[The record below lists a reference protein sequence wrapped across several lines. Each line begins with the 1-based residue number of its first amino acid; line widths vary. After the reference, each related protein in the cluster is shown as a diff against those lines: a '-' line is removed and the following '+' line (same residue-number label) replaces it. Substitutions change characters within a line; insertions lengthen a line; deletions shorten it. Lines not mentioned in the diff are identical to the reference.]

1 MAKIGTT
8 FTNSGKK
15 AVLCGSGELGK
26 EFVIYD
32 SKQDLDIP
40 CVTERLNKK
49 ENVQF
54 ILGEISSDDL
64 EEISVCVVSPGVP
77 LDTPVMKAVIG
88 KGIPVWSEIE
98 LAYLYDKG
106 EVIGITGTNG
116 KTGTSNLLTH
126 IIRNSGKTVVNNSKG
141 SNMAPGLASALV
153 TQCTLGGKVTADVAV
168 LEVDERSSQYI
179 YTEFT
184 PDYILCTNLFRDS
197 IMRNGH
203 SGFIFDKINDYLSE
217 KTTLVLNGNDGIS
230 GLLGEGICNRVFYSV
245 NKTERSTETCTDTV
259 CDLIACPK
267 CNHKLDYE
275 FFHYNHIG
283 VPKCSH
289 CGFSMPES
297 RFFASDVDFENGTF
311 VFNGDKGESLV
322 LPFQKGN
329 FFNVFNITGACAV
342 CRLIGIDI
350 ETIENSI
357 EDLSSK
363 TGRFQ
368 EKKYGGV
375 EVVSMLSKN
384 QNPISCSQSLKYLD
398 STDTEKDVVLLIT
411 DSNDKVHGHEDI
423 SWIYDTDFAPL
434 NNENIKTIYVGGS
447 RCYDV
452 ANCLEI
458 KGINTD
464 KLVLFENYEKL
475 AQEVSKKSV
484 EGRSIVVY
492 FELYATSVVE
502 KIKNALSQK
511 GVQ

>member
-1 MAKIGTT
+1 MGKLRFLIAVIVGKISAFLLDKIFKRGTNT
-8 FTNSGKK
+8 PGIIMLKICPD
-15 AVLCGSGELGK
+15 ALAR
-26 EFVIYD
+26 FVM
-32 SKQDLDIP
+32 P
-40 CVTERLNKK
+40 ETT
-49 ENVQF
+49 
-54 ILGEISSDDL
+54 
-64 EEISVCVVSPGVP
+64 VCV
-77 LDTPVMKAVIG
+77 
-88 KGIPVWSEIE
+88 
-98 LAYLYDKG
+98 
-106 EVIGITGTNG
+106 TGTNG
-116 KTGTSNLLTH
+116 KTGSSNLLTH

-179 YTEFT
+179 YTKFT

-203 SGFIFDKINDYLSE
+203 SGFIFDKINNYLNE

-230 GLLGEGICNRVFYSV
+230 GLLGEDICNRVFYSV
-245 NKTERSTETCTDTV
+245 NKTEKSTPVCEDTV

-289 CGFSMPES
+289 CGFTMPQS
-297 RFFASDVDFENGTF
+297 SFFASDVDFENGTF
-311 VFNGDKGESLV
+311 VFNGNSGEKIT
-322 LPFQKGN
+322 LPYQKGN
-329 FFNVFNITGACAV
+329 FFNVFNITGTCAV
-342 CRLIGIDI
+342 CRLMGIDA
-350 ETIENSI
+350 ETISNSV

-375 EVVSMLSKN
+375 EVISMLSKN

-423 SWIYDTDFAPL
+423 SWLYDTDFSPL
-434 NNENIKTIYVGGS
+434 NSTNIPKIYVGGS

-452 ANCLEI
+452 ANCLQI
-458 KGINTD
+458 KGIDTS
-464 KLVLFENYEKL
+464 KLVLFEDYDEL
-475 AQEVSKKSV
+475 AAEVSKQSV
-484 EGRSIVVY
+484 ADRSVVVY
-492 FELYATSVVE
+492 FELYATSVVA

-511 GVQ
+511 GDK